1 MIRFIFLLVSSLPV
15 LAQTPNEQF
24 IRAIKTNNIV
34 NVKEALQQGADVN
47 ARDYKGTPAIYWATY
62 QGDVNLV
69 RYLLQ
74 QKADPTVKSSLSLS
88 DGSYYGSLLCISAGE
103 NKLDMLRFLIEEIKL
118 PINAKEYNPEEKL
131 ENGWTPLQWAC
142 SNSHERVIAYLLE
155 KKADLNIYS
164 HIDTAPLFLALER
177 GDTESLLTVLK
188 SNVNVTQLNS
198 RDIAPIFYGLIYQD
212 LKGVSALI
220 SKGVN
225 FKDAKLSDQT
235 PFQYA
240 LVNGYFDKAQL
251 LIEKGADGA
260 SLLPDGDLPLAIAA
274 KNGYEDLM
282 RALLRKKVSPNAKD
296 NSGRTALMYAAYNNQ
311 TQICKLLVKAGAD
324 LKLKDTEGKT
334 ALDYA
339 MDHNVPEAITY
350 LKNPASFQ
358 EPTPW
363 QRLNSKT
370 VMYINAGQY
379 DKASESSKQALDY
392 IAKQDGTNSMNYA
405 SACLNHVRMLHHL
418 KRYEESLP
426 YLKSVLPFI
435 DKNQSQY
442 PEKYREAMRMQGV
455 ALTETGQ
462 HTKAIE
468 WYQNSPDSLTKFMN
482 IGEAYYQLSRYLDA
496 EKYYKKAEPLT
507 QDNLESQLRLWNS
520 QAILYLDMGQYTTS
534 EVLLDQ
540 LLDTYRQ
547 NTKSEVYSIDG
558 HLNAIHNYG
567 SLLVQTGQYNKAE
580 LYENYVRE
588 NMEKFN
594 LTKQPLYPIVLT
606 ALGNIKLETG
616 RYQEAEVVL
625 LQALQAKASLLGKN
639 HPSYANGLALL
650 GSVNLYNHQ
659 YDRAEDYYDEAIN
672 VLENSTG
679 KGSDFYTSVKTNLA
693 TLFEEK
699 KEYAQ
704 AETIMRDVMATME
717 NNQRNKTVS
726 YAMYA
731 GNFSNI
737 LSQQKKYDEATI
749 WSEKSVALFKEIL
762 PADHPYYY
770 QELQDLALLQIKQNK
785 MTDARVGMQASME
798 GLRNYYEKTFAG
810 MDERKQLAYADAIKD
825 RMINYQYFCL
835 SQASHAPDLMGE
847 LFDNTLAMKGIF
859 LNIQSKIRKQILQ
872 SGDSSKINSYR
883 DWMKAKES
891 LNKFYTYSKTEL
903 QSMNI
908 DLPAWESRTR
918 ELEEGLARVAATG
931 IKPQHIAWRDVQKT
945 LKANEVCIE
954 TLFVHATLPDSVVN
968 VYAFLMFDK
977 DSAHPEVII
986 LDKGNEINEKYF
998 RYYQNA
1004 MKSKLPDEISYQK
1017 YWAPL
1022 LTSKLLSG
1030 GKKTIYFSADGVYH
1044 QISLSGLYN
1053 PATQRYLLDEHTI
1066 NLVTSLKD
1074 LVQPDTQN
1082 NLKGDVVLLGY
1093 PTYNLPLADQ
1103 QLALKSAL
1111 HKTDDTPSRVTESIA
1126 DISATIS
1133 REITTMEVPEL
1144 PGTKTEVE
1152 SIEAL
1157 AENNGR
1163 VVKSYLGSQALEEVI
1178 KATRNPSILHIATH
1192 GYFLKQIDDGGV
1204 GGKIFGVSA
1213 QKLNEN
1219 PLLRSGLLLT
1229 GSMREL
1235 SQASPEGSI
1244 ENGVL
1249 TAYEA
1254 MNLSLDH
1261 TDLVVLSACETGVG
1275 EMKTGEGVYGLQRA
1289 FAIAGAR
1296 VILMSLWT
1304 VSDEA
1309 TQVLMT
1315 NFYSQLFKGK
1325 SMNTAFALAQQETRE
1340 QYPHPYYWSAF
1351 VLMGK

>member
-1 MIRFIFLLVSSLPV
+1 MIRFIFLFVCALPV

-24 IRAIKTNNIV
+24 IRAIKANNIIS
-34 NVKEALQQGADVN
+34 VKEALQQGADVN

-62 QGDVNLV
+62 RGDVNLV

-74 QKADPTVKSSLSLS
+74 QKADPTVKSALALS

-103 NKLDMLRFLIEEIKL
+103 NRLDILRFLIEEIKL
-118 PINAKEYNPEEKL
+118 PVNAKEYNPEEKL

-142 SNSHERVIAYLLE
+142 TNSHEQVIAYLLE
-155 KKADLNIYS
+155 KKADPNLYS

-177 GDTESLLTVLK
+177 GHTKSLLTLLK
-188 SNVNVTQLNS
+188 SNANVTTLNS
-198 RDIAPIFYGLIYQD
+198 RDIAPIFYALIYQEIP
-212 LKGVSALI
+212 GVSALI
-220 SKGVN
+220 SKGAN
-225 FKDAKLSDQT
+225 FNDVKLSEQT

-240 LVNGYFDKAQL
+240 LLNGYFNKAQL

-260 SLLPDGDLPLAIAA
+260 SLLPEGDLPIAIAA
-274 KNGYEDLM
+274 KNGYEDLVL
-282 RALLRKKVSPNAKD
+282 ALLKKKVNPNAKD

-311 TQICKLLVKAGAD
+311 TSVCRMLIKAGAD
-324 LKLKDTEGKT
+324 IKLKDTEGKT

-339 MDHNVPEAITY
+339 IEHKVAEAITY

-358 EPTPW
+358 EPTAW
-363 QRLNSKT
+363 QRLNGKT

-392 IAKQDGTNSMNYA
+392 IAKQDGINSLNYE
-405 SACLNHVRMLHHL
+405 SACLNHVRMLHYL
-418 KRYEESLP
+418 KRYEESLS
-426 YLKSVLPFI
+426 YLTMLLPFME
-435 DKNQSQY
+435 KNKSEY
-442 PEKYREAMRMQGV
+442 PEKYKEVVQMQSV

-462 HTKAIE
+462 YLKAIE
-468 WYQNSPDSLTKFMN
+468 WDQNNSDSLTRFMN
-482 IGEAYYQLSRYLDA
+482 IGESYYKLSRYPDS
-496 EKYYKKAEPLT
+496 EKYYKKAEPLIHG
-507 QDNLESQLRLWNS
+507 NLKSQLRLWNS
-520 QAILYLDMGQYTTS
+520 QAILYLDMGQYKTS
-534 EVLLDQ
+534 EILFDTLLDS
-540 LLDTYRQ
+540 YRQ
-547 NTKSEVYSIDG
+547 NDKSEVYSIDG

-567 SLLVQTGQYNKAE
+567 SLLVQTGQYIKAE

-588 NMEKFN
+588 NMEKLN
-594 LTKQPLYPIVLT
+594 LTKQTLYPIVLT
-606 ALGNIKLETG
+606 SLGNIKLETG

-625 LQALQAKASLLGKN
+625 LQALQAKSTLLGKN

-672 VLENSTG
+672 VLATSTG
-679 KGSDFYTSVKTNLA
+679 KGNDFYTSVKTNLA

-704 AETIMRDVMATME
+704 AEIIMRDVMATME
-717 NNQRNKTVS
+717 NNQRNTTVS
-726 YAMYA
+726 CAMYA
-731 GNFSNI
+731 GNLSNI
-737 LSQQKKYDEATI
+737 LSQQKKYEEAAL

-785 MTDARVGMQASME
+785 MNEARVGMQASME

-810 MDERKQLAYADAIKD
+810 MDEQKQLAYADATKD
-825 RMINYQYFCL
+825 RLINYQYFCL
-835 SQASHAPDLMGE
+835 SQARHAPTLMDE
-847 LFDNTLAMKGIF
+847 LLDNTLAMKGIF

-872 SGDSSKINSYR
+872 SGDSIKVNYYH

-891 LNKFYTYSKTEL
+891 LNKFYTYSKSEL

-908 DLPAWESRTR
+908 DLAAWEARTR
-918 ELEEGLARVAATG
+918 ELEENLARVAATG
-931 IKPQHIAWRDVQKT
+931 IKPEHIAWRDVQKT

-954 TLFVHATLPDSVVN
+954 TLFVNAALPDSTVN
-968 VYAFLMFDK
+968 AYAFLMFDK
-977 DSAHPEVII
+977 DSAHPEVVII
-986 LDKGNEINEKYF
+986 DKGNEINEKYF

-1017 YWAPL
+1017 YWGPL
-1022 LTSKLLSG
+1022 LASKLLNS

-1053 PATQRYLLDEHTI
+1053 PTTQRYLFDEHSI
-1066 NLVTSLKD
+1066 NMVTSLKD
-1074 LVQPDTQN
+1074 LVQPDTKN

-1103 QLALKSAL
+1103 QLALKTAL
-1111 HKTDDTPSRVTESIA
+1111 HKTGDAPTRIMESVA
-1126 DISATIS
+1126 DINTTIS
-1133 REITTMEVPEL
+1133 REITTMEVAEL

-1152 SIEAL
+1152 SIVAL
-1157 AENNGR
+1157 AEKNGR
-1163 VVKSYLGSQALEEVI
+1163 VVKSYLGSQALEEVV
-1178 KATRNPSILHIATH
+1178 KATNNPSILHIATH
-1192 GYFLKQIDDGGV
+1192 GYFLKQIDNASV

-1254 MNLSLDH
+1254 MNLSLDN

-1275 EMKTGEGVYGLQRA
+1275 EMKAGEGVYGLQRA
-1289 FAIAGAR
+1289 FTIAGAR
-1296 VILMSLWT
+1296 VVLMSLWT

-1315 NFYSQLFKGK
+1315 NFYSHLFKGK
-1325 SMNTAFALAQQETRE
+1325 SMTTAFALAQQETRD
-1340 QYPHPYYWSAF
+1340 QYPHPFYWSAF
-1351 VLMGK
+1351 VLLGK